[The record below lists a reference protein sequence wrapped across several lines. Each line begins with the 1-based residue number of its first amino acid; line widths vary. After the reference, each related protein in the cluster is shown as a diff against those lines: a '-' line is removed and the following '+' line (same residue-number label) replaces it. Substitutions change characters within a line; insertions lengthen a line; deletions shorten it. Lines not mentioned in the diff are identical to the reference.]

1 MCQTGY
7 RIQEEQ
13 PAQGSRDK
21 TVDRAY
27 TAAMRPAYLT
37 AARALQLGREA
48 ALLGNHRVAMQ
59 EYQDALD
66 LLRTL
71 PPERT
76 RDTLLAHAHLAM
88 YQTLAPART
97 LVSAQ
102 NLALDDRDEAQEHL
116 HLGISYARSTR
127 DPLARAIA
135 EECLSGLDV
144 VM

>member
-1 MCQTGY
+1 MCQTGH

-48 ALLGNHRVAMQ
+48 ALLGNHRGAMQ

-97 LVSAQ
+97 
-102 NLALDDRDEAQEHL
+102 LALDDRDEAQEHL